1 MANILILGAKV
12 PFTRGGQEALL
23 QSLSGELSRQGHC
36 VDTVEL
42 PFSVHP
48 KETLLNQAAL
58 WRSIDFSSFG
68 GKRVDLVIATKFPCY
83 YARHSCKSIWL
94 VHQRREIYDLFGGR
108 FSDFSD
114 DVRDEVLRQ
123 QLYQGDQKVIA
134 EASYIAGISK
144 NVCQRLQQYNQIAA
158 EALYPPLPL
167 GNRYYCGQQDDYILS
182 VGRLCSIK
190 RVDLMIKAMPGIYSS
205 LKLKI
210 AGVADEP
217 TIMDYY
223 RNEIA
228 KHHLNDRVEFLGR
241 VSDQEL
247 IDLYANSMA
256 VYYAPYDED
265 YGYVT
270 LEAFASRKPV
280 VAGSDSGGV
289 LEFVEHEKNGL
300 VVEPD
305 SDAIARGI
313 NRLVED
319 RAWSAKLGQAGRE
332 LVESLQLTTGGWDTV
347 VEKLTSPLKAR
358 SEELQDV

>member
-23 QSLSGELSRQGHC
+23 QSLSTELVKCGHV

-68 GKRVDLVIATKFPCY
+68 GKDVDLVIATKFPCY
-83 YARHSCKSIWL
+83 YAKHRSKSIWL

-114 DVRDEVLRQ
+114 DARDEVLRQ
-123 QLYQGDQKVIA
+123 LLYQGDQKVIA

-144 NVCQRLQQYNQIAA
+144 NVCERLRKYNQIES

-167 GNRYYCGQQDDYILS
+167 GNRYYCAGQQEYILS

-190 RVDLMIKAMPGIYSS
+190 RVDLMIKALPGIYNSV
-205 LKLKI
+205 KLKI
-210 AGVADEP
+210 VGVADEP
-217 TIMDYY
+217 SIMDYY
-223 RNEIA
+223 SNEIA
-228 KHHLNDRVEFLGR
+228 KHHLTDRVEFLGR
-241 VSDQEL
+241 VSDQDL
-247 IDLYANSMA
+247 LDLYANSLA

-270 LEAFASRKPV
+270 LEAFASGKGV
-280 VAGSDSGGV
+280 VTANDSGGV
-289 LEFVEHEKNGL
+289 LEFVTHEENGL
-300 VVEPD
+300 VIEP
-305 SDAIARGI
+305 SSEACAKAV

-319 RAWSAKLGQAGRE
+319 IDWATKLGQAGRA
-332 LVESLQLTTGGWDTV
+332 LVDNLALTESGWSQV
-347 VEKLTSPLKAR
+347 IENLTSPLRMEGQEA
-358 SEELQDV
+358 LNG